1 MIEIGNKRWRNL
13 QEQVA
18 WLTAMIGQATD
29 VVKNVYGKVADAAS
43 LPDASTFS
51 NGTTYAV
58 GSATPYEYYVAI
70 NGSWLDIGTF
80 PLEGPAGTDGQ
91 DGKSIFITS
100 QATTSGTTQ
109 ILISSVYNPDSL
121 TVGAGDLIL
130 SEQGDVFAISGSTA
144 TVLYVV
150 YRCNIKGPQGA
161 TGATGPAGADGAD
174 GAPGAD
180 GTDGTNILTSS
191 ATTTSSTTAIQTSTI
206 NVPTGYTAKAG
217 DLIISATGDVFISRG
232 AASLPGYTDVTYC
245 YNIKG
250 SAGAAGA
257 DGATWYEG
265 SDMTFDSVGSTYDL
279 DTSDAPGIKAGD
291 LYLITSNYTSDGHDF
306 TKGDIFTVSSISGTT
321 CDCAFVCSILGPQG
335 NTGATGADGAVWYV
349 DNDIFYSSS
358 PVKYYVN
365 LEDYP
370 DIKVG
375 DLYLISSNYT
385 SGTHDFTK
393 GEVFEVTSIDDVL
406 EEALLT
412 YKTSILGPSG
422 ASAWG
427 SITGTLSNQT
437 DLQNALNGKLSLS
450 GGTMTGA
457 ITNEGVFLRT
467 PSYPVIEAYNNS
479 RYFLVGSND
488 KFAALIGS
496 AYYLPVI
503 RIGSDNYNILSTYNT
518 EANPTLAGTEADL
531 TGLKING
538 TSYKVPSG
546 GGGGASI
553 GGAGYT
559 FEATSSGVHSGSYD
573 ILALGEY
580 NGVYGWH
587 TIHYGIEWSVY
598 IDNVD
603 TLDHGFSMSN
613 VSIVVFQGFGST
625 DFSSISGNLYCN
637 GSLMNSQSLIS
648 SNLHKVMHLEG
659 NVSFTY
665 ED

>member
-100 QATTSGTTQ
+100 QATTSGTTN
-109 ILISSVYNPDSL
+109 ISKSSVYNPDNL
-121 TVGAGDLIL
+121 TIGAGDLIL
-130 SEQGDVFAISGSTA
+130 SEQGDIFAISGSTA
-144 TVLYVV
+144 SVYYVV
-150 YRCNIKGPQGA
+150 YRCNIKGPTGATGA
-161 TGATGPAGADGAD
+161 TGATGPAG
-174 GAPGAD
+174 
-180 GTDGTNILTSS
+180 TSVFTSS
-191 ATTTSSTTAIQTSTI
+191 ATTSSGTTAIQTSTI

-217 DLIISATGDVFISRG
+217 DLIVSASGDVFINRG

-245 YNIKG
+245 YNIHGAAG
-250 SAGAAGA
+250 SPGAAGA

-265 SDMTFDSVGSTYDL
+265 SDMTYDSVGSTYDL

-393 GEVFEVTSIDDVL
+393 GDVFEVTSIDDVL

-412 YKTSILGPSG
+412 YKTSILGPAG
-422 ASAWG
+422 ASTWG

-437 DLQNALNGKLSLS
+437 DLQNALNAKLSLS
-450 GGTMTGA
+450 GGTMTGD
-457 ITNEGVFLRT
+457 ITLTNHDIKAGTRTVF
-467 PSYPVIEAYNNS
+467 EAGNGSTQQPRIGNKYINGNLILYTKNNS
-479 RYFLVGSND
+479 IIHGTEN
-488 KFAALIGS
+488 GN
-496 AYYLPVI
+496 
-503 RIGSDNYNILSTYNT
+503 GQILDTWNT
-518 EANPTLAGTEADL
+518 QANPTLAGTEADL

-553 GGAGYT
+553 GGIGFD
-559 FEATSSGVHSGSYD
+559 FENTTYGVSSGTFTAL
-573 ILALGEY
+573 ILGEY
-580 NGVYGWH
+580 NNTFGWH
-587 TIHYGIEWSVY
+587 RFNFIGYDANNSTIDGTSLPDYGEATI
-598 IDNVD
+598 
-603 TLDHGFSMSN
+603 SN
-613 VSIVVFQGFGST
+613 ASIVIFESFNNT
-625 DFSSISGNLYCN
+625 DLDNFATGALVAYDGTAITSANLSSYVGKMLYLVN
-637 GSLMNSQSLIS
+637 DFNIEYL
-648 SNLHKVMHLEG
+648 
-659 NVSFTY
+659 
-665 ED
+665 D